1 MNSQERE
8 HLNGFLQQLCHA
20 TAANKDADADVLI
33 RQALE
38 RQPDAGYLLVQRVL
52 LLERAVQTAQAGT
65 ARLQSE
71 LDELRSAARS
81 GYPADAN
88 AWGRFA
94 PMAVPAAAPMPTQP
108 ASTWGSG
115 WLGNVATTA
124 AGVVAGSFLFQGIE
138 HLLGHN
144 GGGWGAGNGAQA
156 FDSATDNTT
165 INNYFDSSAN
175 PGGEPDP
182 LALDD
187 SLGGDG
193 WL

>member
-1 MNSQERE
+1 MNNQERE
-8 HLNGFLQQLCHA
+8 HLNGFLQQLSHA
-20 TAANKDADADVLI
+20 TAPHKDADADVLI
-33 RQALE
+33 RAAIE

-52 LLERAVQTAQAGT
+52 LLERAVQTAQAET
-65 ARLQSE
+65 ARLQAE
-71 LDELRSAARS
+71 LDELRSTARG

-94 PMAVPAAAPMPTQP
+94 LMAAQAAPMTTRSD
-108 ASTWGSG
+108 STWGSG

-144 GGGWGAGNGAQA
+144 GGGWGAGAPALDGAADQ
-156 FDSATDNTT
+156 TT

-175 PGGEPDP
+175 PGGELDSD
-182 LALDD
+182 ALDD
-187 SLGGDG
+187 SPGSDG